1 MKSFKFMFIIVI
13 FTTSIFADKAQVE
26 GFVERFYVTVLDRNS
41 EEAGLNYWTNGLLS
55 GQEAGA
61 DIARGFIF
69 SGEFTN
75 QATTNDEFLD
85 ILYRA
90 FFNREP
96 DDAGLKAWIDYLDRG
111 RERDFILNGFLYSQE
126 FYNLCEEYGI
136 EPIERNPNKDYVSS
150 DDNDEYELLSYK
162 EEIYGTIY
170 TPPSNFVPENFTL
183 IENGEEVD
191 IDKMCSELISENS
204 SLIGIDLSNPKVK
217 EIHDILKE
225 SDINNGYQIFLRKN
239 ATFMSW
245 INNNSTLSTAIHET
259 NHAIDGKIEYCNPN
273 DIAKYFSLGHIYIT
287 DLKYDDTKHYSI
299 VEETIPEKLK
309 IGSRYE
315 LYIEGT
321 KKASANRFNVLLDE
335 LNAYTGDAWFQV
347 NFRRSGLPKES
358 KYYTTSQFQIDGV
371 IDFMIYLEYYLKSAR
386 LNYPDTYNKII
397 SQPNTIKYIQ
407 YIWIKAEEVIEASYI
422 YITDNKYSKYIFF
435 KKNLLELSARDK
447 LKEIYLDDA
456 ISELDL
462 IEIEHTNYN
471 HWQKRYFNYDFSH

>member
-1 MKSFKFMFIIVI
+1 MCTI
-13 FTTSIFADKAQVE
+13 
-26 GFVERFYVTVLDRNS
+26 
-41 EEAGLNYWTNGLLS
+41 
-55 GQEAGA
+55 
-61 DIARGFIF
+61 
-69 SGEFTN
+69 
-75 QATTNDEFLD
+75 
-85 ILYRA
+85 
-90 FFNREP
+90 
-96 DDAGLKAWIDYLDRG
+96 
-111 RERDFILNGFLYSQE
+111 LYSQE
-126 FYNLCEEYGI
+126 FYNLCAEYGI
-136 EPIERNPNKDYVSS
+136 EPTERNPNKDYVSS

-435 KKNLLELSARDK
+435 KNNLLELSARDK